1 MKISDWE
8 KLKQNF
14 QLIDVREAFEFK
26 NEHLAN
32 SFNLPLGNVTAQKV
46 QKLCGEQIPLFIC
59 QSGARSA
66 KALDKVSADLPE
78 AQSLEGGLNQCKAE
92 GIQLEGEG
100 KGIALE
106 RQVRIAAGTLV
117 LTGIVLMKAGFSG
130 AEYLSA
136 FVGAGLI
143 FAGITNTCGMAILLA
158 KMPWNSK

>member
-8 KLKQNF
+8 KSKQNF

-26 NEHLAN
+26 NEYLID
-32 SFNLPLGNVTAQKV
+32 SLNLPLGSVTAQEV
-46 QKLCGEQIPLFIC
+46 RQLCGGLIPLFVC
-59 QSGARSA
+59 QSGARST
-66 KALDKVSADLPE
+66 KALDKIIADLPE

-100 KGIALE
+100 KGISLE

-117 LTGIVLMKAGFSG
+117 LSGIVLMKAGFSG

-136 FVGAGLI
+136 FVGAGLV
-143 FAGITNTCGMAILLA
+143 FAGLTDTCGMAILLA
-158 KMPWNSK
+158 KMPWNKK